1 MSSSLSEFGS
11 SFLSTLPS
19 PSVSLKTFTF
29 TSLTTSVSPS
39 WFTLTSKVISLSSS
53 VSPQSLISG
62 VPTTFPSAFT
72 LKPFFGVELIV
83 APDLFVVTTVS
94 LSYDFFSIAFFVG
107 VATVTS
113 NGLPTCVSANSL
125 VSVVVPL
132 VTCAVIDD
140 SSFTCVAVNVTFPV
154 ASTGIVESELVHVP
168 FVALVSVNVLDV
180 PSSALYEIVAV
191 PSPVNS
197 GVISTLPFSFA
208 LITGFLG
215 ATLSVTS
222 TFSLEPSL

>member
-1 MSSSLSEFGS
+1 MSRNTFTSTRNSTAVSSGCVTVTGIVTVCSSSLPFHVKP
-11 SFLSTLPS
+11 L
-19 PSVSLKTFTF
+19 
-29 TSLTTSVSPS
+29 
-39 WFTLTSKVISLSSS
+39 
-53 VSPQSLISG
+53 G
-62 VPTTFPSAFT
+62 VPSTFPSAFT
-72 LKPFFGVELIV
+72 FNPFVSVELIT
-83 APDLFVVTTVS
+83 AFGLFVVTTGVS
-94 LSYDFFSIAFFVG
+94 PLVYGLPSVALSVGFVAAAF
-107 VATVTS
+107 
-113 NGLPTCVSANSL
+113 NGLPTCASANSL

-132 VTCAVIDD
+132 VACAVIDD
-140 SSFTCVAVNVTFPV
+140 SSFTCAAVNVTFPV
-154 ASTGIVESELVHVP
+154 ASTGIVESELAHVP

-222 TFSLEPSL
+222 TVSLEPSL

>member
-1 MSSSLSEFGS
+1 MAL
-11 SFLSTLPS
+11 
-19 PSVSLKTFTF
+19 
-29 TSLTTSVSPS
+29 
-39 WFTLTSKVISLSSS
+39 
-53 VSPQSLISG
+53 
-62 VPTTFPSAFT
+62 
-72 LKPFFGVELIV
+72 
-83 APDLFVVTTVS
+83 
-94 LSYDFFSIAFFVG
+94 
-107 VATVTS
+107 